1 MREPEKNMP
10 SMPSTGSNVQLLFSY
25 GTLQLESVQ
34 LATFGR
40 KLVGTADGL
49 PGYEQSLVEIDD
61 TSVVATSRRT
71 HHPIVRFTGSE
82 SDVVYGTVFE
92 VTEDE
97 LQYADAYEVRN
108 YKRVSVTLLSGVR
121 AWVYVDACD
130 ETPSSCG
137 TDECARPETP

>member
-1 MREPEKNMP
+1 
-10 SMPSTGSNVQLLFSY
+10 
-25 GTLQLESVQ
+25 
-34 LATFGR
+34 
-40 KLVGTADGL
+40 L

>member
-49 PGYEQSLVEIDD
+49 PGYKQSLVEIDD

-137 TDECARPETP
+137 TDESARPETP